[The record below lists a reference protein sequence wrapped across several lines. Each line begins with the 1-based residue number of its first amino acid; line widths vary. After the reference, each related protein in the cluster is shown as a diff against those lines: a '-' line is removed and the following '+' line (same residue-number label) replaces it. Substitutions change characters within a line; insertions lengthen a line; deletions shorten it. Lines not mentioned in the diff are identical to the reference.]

1 MPHLLQNKTLKI
13 VVDLPLEN
21 YRLARF
27 DWTGKIVSVKFG
39 GTEVS
44 GQEKAGDKNHV
55 QLGKGFYNEFGI
67 DRPVGFEATEI
78 GGWFHK
84 IGVGLLK
91 KEDGQAYTFD
101 KAYKIKPAAFK
112 IHKEAQ
118 QITIRCT
125 PPSVNGYAYV
135 LHKNIRLLES
145 GFQLQTRLENT
156 GEKTIATDE
165 YNHNF
170 LAIDSQFTKEN
181 YRLKFPFDLNPNN
194 FEQSINP
201 ENSLCFDQ
209 KNMALNAPVSEP
221 FFFSDLSG
229 GKPFAASW
237 ELTNQKRN
245 FKIREEASFQTNK
258 VNVWGWKQ
266 VLSPELFCEVL
277 VKPGQSM
284 EWSRTYS
291 LSKLC

>member
-13 VVDLPLEN
+13 VVDLPQEN

-27 DWTGKIVSVKFG
+27 DWTGKIVSVKFN
-39 GTEVS
+39 GTEIS
-44 GQEKAGDKNHV
+44 GQEKVGDKKHA

-67 DRPVGFEATEI
+67 VRPIGFEATKV

-91 KEDGQAYTFD
+91 KEDDETYAFGKT
-101 KAYKIKPAAFK
+101 YKIKPAAFK
-112 IHKEAQ
+112 VQKEAQ
-118 QITIRCT
+118 QMKIQCI
-125 PPSVNGYAYV
+125 PPSVNGYGYI
-135 LHKNIRLLES
+135 LHKEIRLLES

-170 LAIDSQFTKEN
+170 LAIDSQFSKEN
-181 YRLKFPFDLNPNN
+181 YRLKFPFDLDTNN

-201 ENSLCFDQ
+201 ENSLSFDQ
-209 KNMALNAPVSEP
+209 KDMALNAPVKEP

-229 GKPFAASW
+229 GKAAVASW
-237 ELTNQKRN
+237 ELTNLKQN
-245 FKIREEASFQTNK
+245 FKIREEGSFQTNK
-258 VNVWGWKQ
+258 VNVWGWKE

-277 VKPGQSM
+277 VKPGHAV

-291 LSKLC
+291 LSKLG

>member
-91 KEDGQAYTFD
+91 KEDGQAYAFD
-101 KAYKIKPAAFK
+101 KAYKIKPAALQNPQRSATNNNPLYAAFGQRLCLCL
-112 IHKEAQ
+112 AQ
-118 QITIRCT
+118 KYTLVGKWISASDTARKY
-125 PPSVNGYAYV
+125 GR
-135 LHKNIRLLES
+135 KNNCHRRI
-145 GFQLQTRLENT
+145 Q
-156 GEKTIATDE
+156 
-165 YNHNF
+165 
-170 LAIDSQFTKEN
+170 
-181 YRLKFPFDLNPNN
+181 P
-194 FEQSINP
+194 
-201 ENSLCFDQ
+201 
-209 KNMALNAPVSEP
+209 
-221 FFFSDLSG
+221 
-229 GKPFAASW
+229 
-237 ELTNQKRN
+237 
-245 FKIREEASFQTNK
+245 
-258 VNVWGWKQ
+258 
-266 VLSPELFCEVL
+266 
-277 VKPGQSM
+277 
-284 EWSRTYS
+284 
-291 LSKLC
+291 